1 MKLLIELAIKA
12 EKPRELEERIVRL
25 RGELRAPIPSRGQ
38 SSIDA
43 TTRVKEV
50 IATRAIKCM
59 GEEIMQYIFF
69 RLFCATIRLQ
79 LAIQAFALSAGCL
92 QVADGDDNGTQYA
105 GYLGVFVNKCQGVG
119 DVVVS
124 QVYHRATHPSAE
136 PVLRVTE
143 YFMHGFEHPGRLLHP
158 LQALSRV
165 LELVGLRLGQQ
176 VLLGQV
182 PQPESILQNGL
193 PQS

>member
-25 RGELRAPIPSRGQ
+25 RRELRAPIPSRGQ

-69 RLFCATIRLQ
+69 RLFCATIRLRS
-79 LAIQAFALSAGCL
+79 LCRLS
-92 QVADGDDNGTQYA
+92 
-105 GYLGVFVNKCQGVG
+105 
-119 DVVVS
+119 
-124 QVYHRATHPSAE
+124 PSC
-136 PVLRVTE
+136 RW
-143 YFMHGFEHPGRLLHP
+143 
-158 LQALSRV
+158 
-165 LELVGLRLGQQ
+165 
-176 VLLGQV
+176 
-182 PQPESILQNGL
+182 
-193 PQS
+193 